1 MPTITPADALILAA
15 DNLTAAIAGVVPPPN
30 MTVDAINQLM
40 NIFKQE
46 REESSNNS
54 NGIERLRPS

>member
-1 MPTITPADALILAA
+1 VA

-30 MTVDAINQLM
+30 MTDDAINQIM

-46 REESSNNS
+46 REE
-54 NGIERLRPS
+54 